1 MNNKVFLSTILD
13 DENINIDRV
22 MGKSVINLKKN
33 RDLINK
39 TKSRAK
45 YSRKFTKLMSALLS
59 FPTSIVWCLI
69 LLMVFDNLSPFKK
82 IQTCNCDS
90 QQFVYLEFSAIAFLA
105 NSMKNN
111 AHSRENNFQL
121 FVVYLASL
129 RIIGYEIKWLNID
142 YLESEFFEMFWF
154 EDECWMHL
162 NLWTFWRL
170 SSSHSF

>member
-59 FPTSIVWCLI
+59 FPTFIV
-69 LLMVFDNLSPFKK
+69 
-82 IQTCNCDS
+82 
-90 QQFVYLEFSAIAFLA
+90 
-105 NSMKNN
+105 
-111 AHSRENNFQL
+111 
-121 FVVYLASL
+121 
-129 RIIGYEIKWLNID
+129 
-142 YLESEFFEMFWF
+142 
-154 EDECWMHL
+154 
-162 NLWTFWRL
+162 
-170 SSSHSF
+170 